1 MNTNETRI
9 KSNNECAFLLSF
21 GIQFFLSNRNVCF
34 VKRFFWYA
42 HDEQSLSRLFLL
54 LNCTSSFFGRFD
66 EQKKQSGSSASQSR
80 VVRVCVS
87 TRSLFSLSLFS
98 SSFVL
103 THFLGS
109 QKSRHFLGFP
119 SLSFRGHSVETFAFP
134 FLIVSEESR
143 LINKTLFSRYPK
155 LFKKRDIGSN

>member
-9 KSNNECAFLLSF
+9 LKSTNECAFLLSF
-21 GIQFFLSNRNVCF
+21 DGIQFFLSNRNVCF

-42 HDEQSLSRLFLL
+42 HDEQSLSRFLL
-54 LNCTSSFFGRFD
+54 LNCTSSFGRFD

-134 FLIVSEESR
+134 FL
-143 LINKTLFSRYPK
+143 
-155 LFKKRDIGSN
+155 